1 MGFLSRLFARHEPG
15 PRLREVLC
23 ADSRALHRMRY
34 LEWGD
39 PHNPSVLVC
48 VHGLTRNARDFD
60 ALASAMSPHYRVVCP
75 DVVGRGRSE
84 WLQDPAGYAIP
95 QYVSDMMV
103 LLGRQDVEQVHWV
116 GTSMGGLIGMVIAS
130 LQNSPISRLVL
141 NDVGPVIAPESL
153 QRIGEYVGKAPQ
165 FASYEDAE
173 KYIRLVS
180 APFGALSDAQWRQLT
195 ESSIRKGEDGK
206 WVMVYDPA
214 IGEPFRQAALMH
226 QAINLWPI
234 YEAIRCPTMVVRGE
248 TSDLLTSATHAEMG
262 QRGPRAKLVEMP
274 GVGHAPMFMD
284 EAQIAVVRDYLL
296 AES

>member
-39 PHNPSVLVC
+39 PHNPRVLVC

-60 ALASAMSPHYRVVCP
+60 ALAGAMSPHYRVVCP

-141 NDVGPVIAPESL
+141 NDVGPVIAPCS
-153 QRIGEYVGKAPQ
+153 G
-165 FASYEDAE
+165 S
-173 KYIRLVS
+173 VS
-180 APFGALSDAQWRQLT
+180 TWARRRNSPPMRTPKSTSGWSVPHSVPCPMRNGA
-195 ESSIRKGEDGK
+195 
-206 WVMVYDPA
+206 
-214 IGEPFRQAALMH
+214 
-226 QAINLWPI
+226 N
-234 YEAIRCPTMVVRGE
+234 
-248 TSDLLTSATHAEMG
+248 
-262 QRGPRAKLVEMP
+262 
-274 GVGHAPMFMD
+274 
-284 EAQIAVVRDYLL
+284 
-296 AES
+296 